1 MPTGLSI
8 LHVIA
13 LAPTA
18 DAVKVLAPVA
28 VLVVVHAMGVPAIG
42 ASGLALAVCVEPPL
56 ILCGGLVKF
65 AHGVSFSSS
74 ERNLSLCISEY
85 KYILCYNINRRFAG
99 ECMIFAHSGSV

>member
-65 AHGVSFSSS
+65 AHGVSFSPVWGFLFSVS
-74 ERNLSLCISEY
+74 LSVYSV
-85 KYILCYNINRRFAG
+85 NIIEMEGKF
-99 ECMIFAHSGSV
+99 